1 MTVFPQVKLSSG
13 RILLNAVTNF
23 SIYLFYLESF
33 GLKLIFR
40 EAHLSPP
47 VSNFWQFYAIL
58 SFTVNKKVAEISN
71 SLKHWRILP

>member
-13 RILLNAVTNF
+13 SILLNAVTNF

-40 EAHLSPP
+40 EEYLSPL
-47 VSNFWQFYAIL
+47 VSNFWEFYGIL